1 MNIVQHRFPRLTTG
15 VFLPAVI
22 FAFIATVLI
31 SFGIRLPLIPGSF
44 GSLPGF
50 ISLILGGWIL
60 AGVQSLIY
68 SVVMEFFVNPRVENR
83 YLATSISGLFISII
97 TWSVFP
103 VGFPFV
109 LLGIG
114 CIAGCIV
121 GYLLRDMYKYYS

>member
-1 MNIVQHRFPRLTTG
+1 MNIVQHRFPRLITG
-15 VFLPAVI
+15 AFLPAVV
-22 FAFIATVLI
+22 FAFITTVLI
-31 SFGIRLPLIPGSF
+31 SLGIRLPLVPDAF

-50 ISLILGGWIL
+50 IGLILSGWVL

-68 SVVMEFFVNPRVENR
+68 SVVMEFCVNPRVENR
-83 YLATSISGLFISII
+83 YLVTSISGLFISII

-114 CIAGCIV
+114 CMAGCVV
-121 GYLLRDMYKYYS
+121 GYFLRDMYKYYS

>member
-1 MNIVQHRFPRLTTG
+1 MNIVQHRFPRLITG
-15 VFLPAVI
+15 AFLPAVV

-31 SFGIRLPLIPGSF
+31 SFGIRLPFISDTF

-50 ISLILGGWIL
+50 MGLILSGWIL
-60 AGVQSLIY
+60 AGVQCLIY
-68 SVVMEFFVNPRVENR
+68 SMVMEFFVNPRVENA
-83 YLATSISGLFISII
+83 YLVISISGLFMSII